1 MSAAPPVIEL
11 TPEECDAILS
21 QAKAR
26 LDAAVYEKIAG
37 LIRSYLW
44 VLAQLE
50 AKRTSL
56 RRLRRMLFGAKT
68 ERTRDVTRK
77 ATGESKGG
85 EDAPAEGGAPACE
98 SDDGAEKPSKKKR
111 SGHGRNGTP
120 SYTGAE
126 RIEVPHGSL
135 SVGDRCP
142 GCPKGKL
149 YGCEPVVIVRVRG
162 QAALAATA
170 YELERLRCNACGET
184 FRAKAPAVVG
194 EKKYDET
201 AASMI
206 AVLKYGTG
214 MPFYRLER
222 LEGALGIPLPSSTQW
237 EIVEAAAALLTP
249 VHEELIGQAA
259 QGDVLH
265 NDDTTMRMLSRMKEL
280 ESAPEGER
288 TGTFT
293 SGIVSIAAGRQIAL
307 FFTGAQ
313 HAGENLADVLA
324 RRASGLPPP
333 IQMCDALSRNV
344 HGAWKTVLGNCLAHG
359 RRGFV
364 DVATSFPTEV
374 RHVLEAL
381 GEVYGVDARA
391 KKEML
396 SSQERL
402 RLHQKHSQ
410 PVMKD
415 LQEWCTAQI
424 EKKKVEPNSGLGQA
438 ISYLLKHWAKLTLFL
453 RVPGAPLDN
462 SICERA
468 LKKVV
473 LSRKN
478 AYFYKTENG
487 ARVGD
492 LYMSLVYTAELA
504 GVSPFDYL
512 TALQRH
518 ADEVREHSELW
529 MPWNYRDTLEALACR
544 AAA

>member
-1 MSAAPPVIEL
+1 MSGAPPVIEL
-11 TPEECDAILS
+11 TLEDCDAILS

-37 LIRSYLW
+37 VVRSYLW

-50 AKRTSL
+50 AQRTSL

-77 ATGESKGG
+77 ATGESKDG
-85 EDAPAEGGAPACE
+85 EDAPASE
-98 SDDGAEKPSKKKR
+98 SDDGAEKHFKKKR

-149 YGCEPVVIVRVRG
+149 YGREPVVIVRVRG
-162 QAALAATA
+162 QAPLAATA

-184 FRAKAPAVVG
+184 FRAEAPAEVG

-237 EIVEAAAALLTP
+237 EIVDAAAALLTP

-265 NDDTTMRMLSRMKEL
+265 NDDTTMRMLSRMKKV

-344 HGAWKTVLGNCLAHG
+344 PGAWKTVLGNCLTHG

-364 DVATSFPTEV
+364 DVATSFPSEV
-374 RHVLEAL
+374 RHVLKAL
-381 GEVYGVDARA
+381 GQVYRVDAQA
-391 KKEML
+391 KKERL
-396 SSQERL
+396 SPQERL

-438 ISYLLKHWAKLTLFL
+438 ISYLLKHSEKLTLFL
-453 RVPGAPLDN
+453 RVPGAPIDN

-512 TALQRH
+512 IALQRH
-518 ADEVREHSELW
+518 ADEIREHPELW